1 MWHSQHVL
9 SALASKNRP
18 FSFAAPYGNTGE
30 FIAVVITLM
39 EQVSAVRGQSATSQT
54 TWRGAPALT
63 KKGEVREGWKK
74 GEKNGP
80 VSTSMGALLVTVT
93 WQRLL
98 FCLIILDY
106 IFLWER
112 QMPHWLFIW
121 EAILS
126 LHNYPVF
133 KGPARMGWTAGS
145 CDANNPKKSLRLRWI
160 LDFST
165 TEAKVHERVWKKS
178 LISRE
183 RHQTHNLNLIM
194 N

>member
-9 SALASKNRP
+9 NALASKNRH
-18 FSFAAPYGNTGE
+18 FSFTAPYGNTGE

-39 EQVSAVRGQSATSQT
+39 EQVSAVRGQSATCTELQL
-54 TWRGAPALT
+54 WP
-63 KKGEVREGWKK
+63 KKEKQEKV
-74 GEKNGP
+74 GEKEKTIGP
-80 VSTSMGALLVTVT
+80 VSTSTCALLVTVT

-145 CDANNPKKSLRLRWI
+145 RDANNSK
-160 LDFST
+160 
-165 TEAKVHERVWKKS
+165 
-178 LISRE
+178 IS
-183 RHQTHNLNLIM
+183 QI
-194 N
+194 

>member
-9 SALASKNRP
+9 NALASKNRP
-18 FSFAAPYGNTGE
+18 FSFAAPCGNTGE

-39 EQVSAVRGQSATSQT
+39 EQVSAVRGQSATCET
-54 TWRGAPALT
+54 TWHRAPALT

-74 GEKNGP
+74 GKSGP
-80 VSTSMGALLVTVT
+80 VSTSMCALLVTVT

-98 FCLIILDY
+98 FCPIILDY
-106 IFLWER
+106 IFLRER

-145 CDANNPKKSLRLRWI
+145 CEANNSKISD
-160 LDFST
+160 LDEF
-165 TEAKVHERVWKKS
+165 
-178 LISRE
+178 
-183 RHQTHNLNLIM
+183 
-194 N
+194 